1 MTAFLCALLSAIG
14 FYFSIGLGDQWWL
27 AWLAPVPVLW
37 LAFGETKGWQVFF
50 AAWLGCA
57 LGSASILRAYLG
69 LLPAPLLALSLL
81 GPSLCFAGSVMG
93 ARRVQRAFGA
103 VPAMLAFAA
112 LWAAFDFLI
121 AFNRGGGSVATPAA
135 AEVGAP
141 MLIQTASL
149 VGFTGITFLM
159 GFVAAGIAL
168 ALRIRK
174 ALPAVLAVAVF
185 AANAGFGYVRMSA
198 PPDGHIR
205 VGLVD
210 TDTRVHAIFREDGK
224 LTLQTVDAYT
234 AQMSK
239 LKDVRL
245 IVAPENTAR
254 VMPAWRD
261 ETAGRLV
268 AAADKANATIV
279 AGFNDWSN
287 GKRHNIAFAATAGGE
302 MPQAYIKR
310 QLVPGLETPLYTPGS
325 APLALANGTGVEI
338 CKDMDFQRMV
348 RSDEI
353 ATRPRLLAVPA
364 WDFDADDWSHARVA
378 ILRSVENGVP
388 MARAARDGLLT
399 LNDRYGSLV
408 AMKRTGGDF
417 VSLVGDLPLDGRGGN
432 TLYDRIGDAFGW
444 LCAGLGFGLAT
455 ASFMRRTK
463 RPAGSR
469 AA

>member
-14 FYFSIGLGDQWWL
+14 FYFSIGLGEQWWL

-57 LGSASILRAYLG
+57 LGSTSILRAYLG
-69 LLPAPLLALSLL
+69 SLPFPVLLLSLL
-81 GPSLCFAGSVMG
+81 GPSLYFAASVMG

-103 VPAMLAFAA
+103 VPAMLAFAL
-112 LWAAFDFLI
+112 LWAAFDFL
-121 AFNRGGGSVATPAA
+121 ASFNRAGGSVATPAA
-135 AEVGAP
+135 AQVGAP

-168 ALRIRK
+168 ALRMRA
-174 ALPAVLAVAVF
+174 ALPAALAVAVF

-210 TDTRVHAIFREDGK
+210 TDTRVHAIFRDDAK
-224 LTLQTVDAYT
+224 LTLQTIDAYT
-234 AQMSK
+234 VEMSK

-245 IVAPENTAR
+245 IVLPENLAR

-261 ETAGRLV
+261 EAAGRLV
-268 AAADKANATIV
+268 VAADKANATIV
-279 AGFNDWSN
+279 AGFNDWSD
-287 GKRHNIAFAATAGGE
+287 GKRHNMAFAATVGGE

-310 QLVPGLETPLYTPGS
+310 HLVPGLEAPLYTPG
-325 APLALANGTGVEI
+325 ATPFVLANGTGVEI
-338 CKDMDFQRMV
+338 CKDMDHQRMV
-348 RSDEI
+348 RSDEV
-353 ATRPRLLAVPA
+353 ATKPRLLAVPA
-364 WDFDADDWSHARVA
+364 WDFGDDGWSHARVA

-388 MARAARDGLLT
+388 MARAARQGLLM
-399 LNDRYGSLV
+399 LNDRYGRIV
-408 AMKRTGGDF
+408 AMKKTGGDF
-417 VSLVGDLPLDGRGGN
+417 VSLTGDLPLDGRGGN
-432 TLYDRIGDAFGW
+432 TVYDRIGDIFGW
-444 LCAGLGFGLAT
+444 LCMALGFSLVAV
-455 ASFMRRTK
+455 SFVRRK
-463 RPAGSR
+463 PQSG
-469 AA
+469 